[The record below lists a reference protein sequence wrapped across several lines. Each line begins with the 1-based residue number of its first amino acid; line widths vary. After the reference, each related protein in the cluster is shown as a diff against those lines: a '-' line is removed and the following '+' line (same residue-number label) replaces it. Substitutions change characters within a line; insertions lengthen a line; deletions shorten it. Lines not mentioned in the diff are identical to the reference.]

1 MNRKE
6 LLNGKAGMPIPYRG
20 ESMSKA
26 IIDFAKKYDLMK
38 HKFMDVYNTYKRS
51 FIEYIKIN

>member
-6 LLNGKAGMPIPYRG
+6 LQ
-20 ESMSKA
+20 S

-38 HKFMDVYNTYKRS
+38 HKFMDVYNTYRRS
-51 FIEYIKIN
+51 FIENIKIN